1 MMAGVNKVILVGNLG
16 AEPQSRQLSD
26 GKTVTN
32 ISIATSETWKDKDG
46 QKQTRTEWHRVSIF
60 GKGAEIAANL
70 LKSGSKVYIEG
81 KLQTRSWKDQ
91 NGEKQYSTEII
102 ISEYSGS
109 FQILDKLANSSLNNE
124 QIPAT
129 QQMESSDDLEDLPF

>member
-1 MMAGVNKVILVGNLG
+1 MKGVNKVIIIGNLG
-16 AEPQSRQLSD
+16 TDPQSRQLND

-32 ISIATSETWKDKDG
+32 LSVATSETWNDKDG

-102 ISEYSGS
+102 ISDYSGS
-109 FQILDKLANSSLNNE
+109 FQILDKLVNSSLNNE
-124 QIPAT
+124 QPVI
-129 QQMESSDDLEDLPF
+129 SSEADSNDDIDDLPF

>member
-1 MMAGVNKVILVGNLG
+1 MAGVNKVILVGNLG
-16 AEPQSRQLSD
+16 ADPQSRQLND

-32 ISIATSETWKDKDG
+32 LSIATSETWKDKDG

-109 FQILDKLANSSLNNE
+109 FQILDKLGNSPQLNE
-124 QIPAT
+124 QTSPAH
-129 QQMESSDDLEDLPF
+129 QSDSSEDFEDLPF

>member
-1 MMAGVNKVILVGNLG
+1 MAGVNKVILVGNLG
-16 AEPQSRQLSD
+16 ADPQSRQLND

-32 ISIATSETWKDKDG
+32 LSIATSETWKDNNG
-46 QKQTRTEWHRVSIF
+46 QKQTRTEWHKVSIF

-102 ISEYSGS
+102 ISEYAGS

-124 QIPAT
+124 QITSP
-129 QQMESSDDLEDLPF
+129 QQIESSDDLEDLPF

>member
-1 MMAGVNKVILVGNLG
+1 MKGVNKVIIIGNLG
-16 AEPQSRQLSD
+16 TDPQSRQLND

-32 ISIATSETWKDKDG
+32 LSIATSETWKDNNG
-46 QKQTRTEWHRVSIF
+46 QKQTRTEWHKVSIF

-124 QIPAT
+124 QPVI
-129 QQMESSDDLEDLPF
+129 SSEADSNDDIDDLPF

>member
-1 MMAGVNKVILVGNLG
+1 MAGVNKVILVGNLG
-16 AEPQSRQLSD
+16 ADPQSRQLND

-32 ISIATSETWKDKDG
+32 LSIATSETWKDNNG
-46 QKQTRTEWHRVSIF
+46 QKQTRTEWHKVSIF

-102 ISEYSGS
+102 ISEYVGS

-124 QIPAT
+124 QITSP
-129 QQMESSDDLEDLPF
+129 QQIESSDDLEDLPF

>member
-1 MMAGVNKVILVGNLG
+1 MSGVNKVILVGNLG
-16 AEPQSRQLSD
+16 ADPQSRQLND

-32 ISIATSETWKDKDG
+32 LSIATSETWKDNNG
-46 QKQTRTEWHRVSIF
+46 QKQTRTEWHKVSIF

-102 ISEYSGS
+102 ISEYVGS

-124 QIPAT
+124 QITTP
-129 QQMESSDDLEDLPF
+129 QQIESTDDLEDLPF

>member
-1 MMAGVNKVILVGNLG
+1 MAGVNKVILVGNLG
-16 AEPQSRQLSD
+16 ADPQSRQLND

-32 ISIATSETWKDKDG
+32 LSIATSETWKDNNG
-46 QKQTRTEWHRVSIF
+46 QKQTRTEWHKVSIF

-102 ISEYSGS
+102 ISEYAGS

-124 QIPAT
+124 QITTP
-129 QQMESSDDLEDLPF
+129 QQIESSDDLEDLPF

>member
-1 MMAGVNKVILVGNLG
+1 MAGVNKVILVGNLG
-16 AEPQSRQLSD
+16 ADPQSRQLND

-32 ISIATSETWKDKDG
+32 LSIATSETWKDNNG
-46 QKQTRTEWHRVSIF
+46 QKQTRTEWHKVSIF

-102 ISEYSGS
+102 ISEYVGS

-124 QIPAT
+124 QITTP
-129 QQMESSDDLEDLPF
+129 QQIESSDNLEDLPF

>member
-1 MMAGVNKVILVGNLG
+1 MAGVNKVILVGNLG
-16 AEPQSRQLSD
+16 ADPQSRQLND

-32 ISIATSETWKDKDG
+32 LSIATSETWKDNNG
-46 QKQTRTEWHRVSIF
+46 QKQTRTEWHKVSIF

-124 QIPAT
+124 QPVI
-129 QQMESSDDLEDLPF
+129 SSEADSNDDIDDLPF

>member
-1 MMAGVNKVILVGNLG
+1 MAGVNKVILVGNLG
-16 AEPQSRQLSD
+16 ADPQSRKLND

-32 ISIATSETWKDKDG
+32 LSIATSETWKDKDG
-46 QKQTRTEWHRVSIF
+46 QKQIRTEWHKVSIF
-60 GKGAEIAANL
+60 GKGADIASNL

-102 ISEYSGS
+102 ISEYAGS

-124 QIPAT
+124 QITTP
-129 QQMESSDDLEDLPF
+129 QQIESSDDLEDLPF

>member
-1 MMAGVNKVILVGNLG
+1 MKGVNKVIIIGNLG
-16 AEPQSRQLSD
+16 TDPQSRQLND

-32 ISIATSETWKDKDG
+32 LSVATSETWNDKDG

-102 ISEYSGS
+102 ISEYAGS

-124 QIPAT
+124 QITSP
-129 QQMESSDDLEDLPF
+129 QQIESSDDLEDLPF

>member
-109 FQILDKLANSSLNNE
+109 FQILDKLGNSTQLHE
-124 QIPAT
+124 QTSPAH
-129 QQMESSDDLEDLPF
+129 QSESSEDFEDLPF

>member
-1 MMAGVNKVILVGNLG
+1 MPGVNKVILVGNLG
-16 AEPQSRQLSD
+16 ADPQSRQLND
-26 GKTVTN
+26 GKTVAN
-32 ISIATSETWKDKDG
+32 LSVATSETWNDKDG

-60 GKGAEIAANL
+60 GKGAEIAANW

-102 ISEYSGS
+102 ISEYAGS

-124 QIPAT
+124 QITTP
-129 QQMESSDDLEDLPF
+129 QQIESSDDLEDLPF

>member
-1 MMAGVNKVILVGNLG
+1 MKGVNKVIIIGNLG
-16 AEPQSRQLSD
+16 TDPQSRQLND

-32 ISIATSETWKDKDG
+32 LSVATSETWNDKDG

-81 KLQTRSWKDQ
+81 KLQTGSWKDQ
-91 NGEKQYSTEII
+91 NGKNSTL
-102 ISEYSGS
+102 
-109 FQILDKLANSSLNNE
+109 QKSSLVN
-124 QIPAT
+124 
-129 QQMESSDDLEDLPF
+129 MLEVFKYWIN

>member
-1 MMAGVNKVILVGNLG
+1 MAGVNKVILVGNLG
-16 AEPQSRQLSD
+16 ADPQSRQLND

-32 ISIATSETWKDKDG
+32 LSIATSETWKDNNG
-46 QKQTRTEWHRVSIF
+46 QKQTRTEWHKVSIF

-102 ISEYSGS
+102 ISEYVGS

-124 QIPAT
+124 QITTP
-129 QQMESSDDLEDLPF
+129 QQIESTDDLEDLPF

>member
-1 MMAGVNKVILVGNLG
+1 MAGVNKVILVGNLG
-16 AEPQSRQLSD
+16 AEPQSRQLGD

-32 ISIATSETWKDKDG
+32 LSIATSETWKDKDG

-70 LKSGSKVYIEG
+70 LKSGSKDYIEG

-109 FQILDKLANSSLNNE
+109 FQILDKLGNSPQLNE
-124 QIPAT
+124 QTSPAH
-129 QQMESSDDLEDLPF
+129 QSESSEDFEDLPF

>member
-1 MMAGVNKVILVGNLG
+1 MPGVNKVILVGNLG
-16 AEPQSRQLSD
+16 ADPQSRQLND

-32 ISIATSETWKDKDG
+32 LSIATSETWKDNNG
-46 QKQTRTEWHRVSIF
+46 QKQTRTEWHNVSIF

-91 NGEKQYSTEII
+91 NGEEQYSTEII
-102 ISEYSGS
+102 ISEFSGS
-109 FQILDKLANSSLNNE
+109 FQILDKLANNSQPNE
-124 QIPAT
+124 QISTP
-129 QQMESSDDLEDLPF
+129 QQLDSSEDLEDLPF

>member
-1 MMAGVNKVILVGNLG
+1 MKGVNKVIIIGNLG
-16 AEPQSRQLSD
+16 TDPQSRQLND

-32 ISIATSETWKDKDG
+32 LSVATSETWNDKDG

-102 ISEYSGS
+102 ISEYAGS
-109 FQILDKLANSSLNNE
+109 FQILDKLANSSLSNE
-124 QIPAT
+124 QSTISIEA
-129 QQMESSDDLEDLPF
+129 SSNDDIDDLPF

>member
-1 MMAGVNKVILVGNLG
+1 MKGVNKVIIIGNLG
-16 AEPQSRQLSD
+16 TDPQSRQLND

-32 ISIATSETWKDKDG
+32 LSVATSETWNDKDG

-70 LKSGSKVYIEG
+70 FKSGSKVYIEG

-124 QIPAT
+124 QPVI
-129 QQMESSDDLEDLPF
+129 SSEADSNDDIDDLPF